1 MKRSLLLMLAIC
13 VAGGVVSAAQMD
25 FLPWFDQD
33 YEDFRPATWSDRKG
47 AWTRGTEDRSAFDAT
62 TRTIALDTA
71 GGELVF
77 EPAVPSNASCPAA
90 VDVRMMF
97 SHVTPVD
104 AQVDADDDTQASL
117 VVCEAAG
124 GLAFSG
130 WTAAGWKTLSADGV
144 VPAMNVTYD
153 VRVEMDYAQTP
164 ARVRYLVSGKPL
176 VDAGG
181 NDWFSATAGAKKQ
194 VSKVCFTGRGEV
206 GVFSGE
212 HQPPSAFTLDA
223 VRAVPGEPVS
233 LQVTTNLVPRGA
245 VTYKWY
251 LGGQNKAWSATSFAT
266 SAAPV
271 LDADQCV
278 NWVRVVAEDDDGF
291 LGEKVFF
298 YSRLPVAYL
307 TTEGGKTPSS
317 KKEDHNG
324 TLYIQ
329 GNARYPDQYNGAM
342 KVHVRG
348 NSTSGLPK
356 KPWKIKLDKKT
367 DLFGFGK
374 NKHWVLLA
382 NYLDVGLMRNT
393 IAYDLSGELGLVHMK
408 TTWVDVILNDVYQG
422 CYQLCE
428 HIRIGGERVD
438 VYDWEDAA
446 ETLAGK
452 FVEKN
457 GLTADDE
464 EAFIDQLQQNFSWV
478 TSNEVTYKGITSQP
492 SSIWKKY
499 SNDITGGYLF
509 ELSHEY
515 DELSKFTVTNGNIS
529 LKVMLNAP
537 EYLYSNAQMMD
548 YCRTAWTN
556 LVEAWIAP
564 DGVTPAG
571 ACWLDLCDVDSM
583 AAYWLAME
591 IPGNNDSS
599 YKSRYTWK
607 DQGKPMVFGPAWDFD
622 WGCGSPVVGGT
633 NTTCSGWRVAT
644 SGNVVA
650 FYREWGDDPYFALV
664 LWEKYRAVRGYLTH
678 LLEDGGIYD
687 QSLMYIYESG
697 MADSAKWYN
706 ASDNRKGYTFE
717 IDSAWFKRYLKTRVD
732 WIDTKFTNIQ
742 TLMTSIKSSSSRYP
756 YTRCA
761 TAKLSPTFR
770 HSVPNSATRETEALD
785 VWVPMTSTVS
795 VDIATTSTSTRT
807 IAARV
812 NGRVVATEPV
822 ANSACS
828 FELPA
833 TAFLEEGRRNMV
845 DFIGY
850 KSDGTVSYRT
860 WALVT
865 RSGGSRIFIR

>member
-1 MKRSLLLMLAIC
+1 MKRSLLLVLAGC
-13 VAGGVVSAAQMD
+13 AVGVVSAAELA
-25 FLPWFDQD
+25 FLPWFVQD
-33 YEDFRPATWSDRKG
+33 YTGFQSVDWTDTKGSWTKGASDR
-47 AWTRGTEDRSAFDAT
+47 SVFDAAN
-62 TRTIALDTA
+62 RKLSFDTA
-71 GGELVF
+71 DGELAF
-77 EPAVPSNASCPAA
+77 EPAAPSNASCPAA

-97 SHVTPVD
+97 AQPTPVD
-104 AQVDADDDTQASL
+104 ARVDVDADAQASL
-117 VVCEAAG
+117 VLCEVG
-124 GLAFSG
+124 EDLVFSG
-130 WTAAGWKTLSADGV
+130 WTAAGWKNLSATGI
-144 VPAMNVTYD
+144 VPATNVTYD
-153 VRVEMDYAQTP
+153 VRVEMDYSQTP
-164 ARVRYLVSGKPL
+164 ARVRYLV
-176 VDAGG
+176 GG
-181 NDWFSATAGAKKQ
+181 QALADVNGDTWFASAAGAKRQ

-206 GVFSGE
+206 GTFSGE
-212 HQPPSAFTLDA
+212 HRPPTAFTLDS

-233 LQVTTNLVPRGA
+233 LQVTTNLVPRGT

-251 LGGQNKAWSATSFAT
+251 LGGRDKAWSATPFAT

-271 LDADQCV
+271 LDASQCV

-307 TTEGGKTPSS
+307 TTEGGKTPSPQ
-317 KKEDHNG
+317 KEDHKG
-324 TLYIQ
+324 TIYIQ
-329 GNARYPDQYNGAM
+329 GNARYPDQYNGEM
-342 KVHVRG
+342 KIHVRG
-348 NSTSGLPK
+348 NSTKGLPK

-408 TTWVDVILNDVYQG
+408 TTWVDVILNGAYQG

-457 GLTADDE
+457 GLAADDE
-464 EAFIDQLQQNFSWV
+464 EALIDQLQQDFSWV

-499 SNDITGGYLF
+499 SNDISGGYLF

-529 LKVMLNAP
+529 LYVMLNAP
-537 EYLYSNAQMMD
+537 EYLYSNVQMMD

-564 DGVTPAG
+564 DGVTPEG

-599 YKSRYTWK
+599 YKSRYAWK
-607 DQGKPMVFGPAWDFD
+607 DQGGPLTFGPAWDFD
-622 WGCGSPVVGGT
+622 WGCGAPVINGT

-644 SGNVVA
+644 SGDVAA

-664 LWEKYRAVRGYLTH
+664 LWEKYWSVRGYLAE
-678 LLEDGGIYD
+678 LLADDGIYD
-687 QSLMYIYESG
+687 QSRAYIYESG
-697 MADSAKWYN
+697 LVDSEKWFCET
-706 ASDNRKGYTFE
+706 DNRKGYTFE
-717 IDSAWFKRYLKTRVD
+717 IDSAWFKQYLKTRVD
-732 WIDTKFTNIQ
+732 WIDTKFVNVQ
-742 TLMTSIKSSSSRYP
+742 TLMASIHTSNSRNP

-761 TAKLSPTFR
+761 PEKLSPTFH
-770 HSVPNSATRETEALD
+770 HSTPNSTTRETEAQD
-785 VWVPMTSTVS
+785 VRVPLKSMVS

-807 IAARV
+807 ITVRV

-850 KSDGTVSYRT
+850 RADGTVTYRT

-865 RSGGSRIFIR
+865 CSGGSRIFIR